1 AELTDSA
8 TRITTPITPT
18 LVGRVSASSKGKQ
31 VQKLLQEGY
40 IPQLQDREITFLK
53 PATQPTQPTQPT
65 QSTQPALDLSIV
77 YQSFDQAIEHVR
89 HIILVTTETP
99 LLPIP
104 FGKPTSEDSLKGD
117 RFIKGALEF
126 AE

>member
-1 AELTDSA
+1 
-8 TRITTPITPT
+8 
-18 LVGRVSASSKGKQ
+18 
-31 VQKLLQEGY
+31 
-40 IPQLQDREITFLK
+40 
-53 PATQPTQPTQPT
+53 QPTQPT

-126 AE
+126 AEDGEYQTAIELLRKSFAFSTAGYAHLPSLYEKQGLSQHAALSALYLAKWQ